1 MSSETLYIVPSL
13 HHPCQQPRMH
23 TGQPIIQLY
32 FISSSAR
39 AASRAIGMFSTWSS
53 NRDPEAHGR
62 RGDETPSPTLAADTK
77 LEASTSAFD
86 IGCVSPRYERATHSL
101 TTLVRL
107 LHSFAC
113 TADSLCSASLCSLA
127 RSVYGLAHSL
137 HSLPLV
143 KSDIYEHVF
152 TL

>member
-86 IGCVSPRYERATHSL
+86 TGCVSPRYEQATRSLATLVHLLRSFACYARSLVPLTRSAALCFAHGLTHSL
-101 TTLVRL
+101 R
-107 LHSFAC
+107 
-113 TADSLCSASLCSLA
+113 
-127 RSVYGLAHSL
+127 
-137 HSLPLV
+137 SLPRV
-143 KSDIYEHVF
+143 
-152 TL
+152 